1 VVCDGAGGY
10 GRPADIS
17 RGGAAMTLGI
27 STRLYGIVCIFA
39 AGLFALVSVLL
50 YLEFDTLQSRRQQE
64 LKGLVDTAFSL
75 MNAQYN
81 LAQGGRISEAQAKAR
96 ALEAIGSLR
105 YQGDNYFWVND
116 QHPTMVMHPVRAD
129 LNGKDLT
136 AIKDPNGKALFV
148 EFVKAVENG
157 GSGFVDYMWPKP
169 GFDKP
174 VEKISYV
181 ALFKPWGWIIGTGV
195 YNDDIAAER
204 HHALLAAGGTAGAI
218 MLLVAG
224 VAVMTARGISRR
236 LKKLNG
242 AMIELANGNFE
253 VVLPDLDRNDE
264 IGRIAAAVGTFKLKA
279 VEKAK
284 READEIA
291 AQQRRAAAER
301 EEAMTKVAAD
311 FESAVGG
318 IVKAAAAG
326 DFSKRV
332 ALDGKTDLVLN
343 VGGSINALCD
353 NVAKA
358 LGELA
363 AVLGA
368 LADGDLNRRIVAEYQ
383 GEFAAL
389 KSSANI
395 TAQRIGDTI
404 AEIRQATR
412 EVANAS
418 AEISTSTTDLSQRTE
433 QQAASLEQTSAS
445 MEQMSAS
452 VKKNAESAQQAAQS
466 AKSTVAAA
474 ARGKEVV
481 GKAVEAMARIAGSS
495 SKITEIIG
503 VIDEIARQTN
513 LLALNAAVEAARAG
527 DVGRGFAVVASEVRS
542 LAQRASQ
549 AAKDI
554 KDLIVNS
561 GTRVQEGVDLVN
573 AAGSS
578 LSEIVES
585 IKSFSEIVA
594 NIASASSEQSTGI
607 DDINKALARMDEVT
621 QQNSALVE
629 QNAATAKALEQQAS
643 AMDERV
649 AFFSVAAQAVDG
661 DTVSALRP
669 NEVQR
674 AASHHR
680 VAAGNRR

>member
-1 VVCDGAGGY
+1 
-10 GRPADIS
+10 
-17 RGGAAMTLGI
+17 MTLGI
-27 STRLYGIVCIFA
+27 SARLYGIVCIFA

-50 YLEFDTLQSRRQQE
+50 YLEFDALKLRRQQE
-64 LKGLVDTAFSL
+64 LRGLVETAFSL

-81 LAQGGRISEAQAKAR
+81 LAKSGKISEAQAKSR

-136 AIKDPNGKALFV
+136 GIKDPNGKALFV
-148 EFVKAVENG
+148 EFVKTVERG

-174 VEKISYV
+174 VEKISFV

-204 HHALLAAGGTAGAI
+204 NHALLAAGATGCAI
-218 MLLVAG
+218 MLFVAG
-224 VAVMTARGISRR
+224 IAVMTARGISRR

-242 AMIELANGNFE
+242 AMLKLANGNFD
-253 VVLPDLDRNDE
+253 VALPDINRKDE
-264 IGRIAAAVGTFKLKA
+264 IGQISAAVGMFKLKA

-284 READEIA
+284 HEADEIA
-291 AQQRRAAAER
+291 AQQRRAAADR
-301 EEAMTKVAAD
+301 DDAMTRVANE
-311 FESAVGG
+311 FESAVGV
-318 IVKAAAAG
+318 IVKAAATG

-332 ALDGKTDLVLN
+332 VLDGKTDLILN
-343 VGGSINALCD
+343 VGASINALCD

-358 LGELA
+358 LGDLA
-363 AVLGA
+363 AMLAA
-368 LADGDLNRRIVAEYQ
+368 LAEGDLNRRIVADYE
-383 GEFAAL
+383 GEFGAL
-389 KSSANI
+389 KMSANT
-395 TAQRIGDTI
+395 TAHRIGETI
-404 AEIRQATR
+404 AEIRRATR

-433 QQAASLEQTSAS
+433 EQAASLERTSAS
-445 MEQMSAS
+445 MQQMSAS
-452 VKKNAESAQQAAQS
+452 VKKNADSAQQATQS
-466 AKSTVAAA
+466 AKSTVVAAE
-474 ARGKEVV
+474 RGREVV
-481 GKAVEAMARIAGSS
+481 GQAVDAMARIAGSS

-554 KDLIVNS
+554 KDLIINS
-561 GTRVQEGVDLVN
+561 GARVQEGVDLVN
-573 AAGSS
+573 AAGAS
-578 LSEIVES
+578 LTEIVDS

-607 DDINKALARMDEVT
+607 EEINKALARMDEVT

-629 QNAATAKALEQQAS
+629 ENAATAKALEQQSA
-643 AMDERV
+643 AMDEQV
-649 AFFSVAAQAVDG
+649 AFFSVAAHRSDRVAMPAARADQVRRTAPR
-661 DTVSALRP
+661 AM
-669 NEVQR
+669 
-674 AASHHR
+674 AASR
-680 VAAGNRR
+680 